1 MDKAFT
7 DYYEPFKNDKEG
19 ISPSLSREENFKKFK
34 SASARYSQLFG
45 KDVELA
51 TIKSALGIFGNDEQ
65 YLNYR
70 LQYVR
75 YKLQGFI
82 DGAADNNIITR
93 AKYNGLIKNAYEAG
107 ISAEE
112 VDKLLGT
119 LQIKIGVKPKPARN
133 TEEEDKKTKHAGEEK
148 KQEQKPGP
156 VPDRKPD
163 NDPRPK
169 QIPPRKVFK
178 IIKDFATSKTGITIG
193 IIAVL
198 AIAGISFFDILPSG
212 PSRTLHSGSET
223 NITDPS
229 SIDLSTAINYMSIQ
243 PPEYSKIEEAV
254 RTFKA
259 NVPNQS
265 AIEGLQ
271 KATDIYLKWGDDSP
285 NPDEIRSM
293 YQKALECNN
302 AANGSR
308 TEEIKSKL
316 EEVTRLQ

>member
-19 ISPSLSREENFKKFK
+19 ISPSLSREENLKKFK

-51 TIKSALGIFGNDEQ
+51 TIKSALGIFGNEEA
-65 YLNYR
+65 YLIYR
-70 LQYVR
+70 AQYVR

-82 DGAADNNIITR
+82 DGAADNNIITK

-107 ISAEE
+107 ISVGE
-112 VDKLLGT
+112 VDTLLGS

-133 TEEEDKKTKHAGEEK
+133 PEEDDKRTKPAGEEQ
-148 KQEQKPGP
+148 KQEQRPGP
-156 VPDRKPD
+156 VPDQKPD
-163 NDPRPK
+163 HGPK
-169 QIPPRKVFK
+169 PKPVPSRNLFK
-178 IIKDFATSKTGITIG
+178 IFTDFAGSKTVITIG

-198 AIAGISFFDILPSG
+198 AIAGLFLFNIIQPGANRTLPSAKE
-212 PSRTLHSGSET
+212 SIIS
-223 NITDPS
+223 DPS
-229 SIDLSTAINYMSIQ
+229 TIDLATAINYMSIH

-254 RTFKA
+254 KAFMA
-259 NVPNQS
+259 NVPNQG

-293 YQKALECNN
+293 YQKALDCNN
-302 AANGSR
+302 AAKGTR

-316 EEVTRLQ
+316 EEVSRLQ